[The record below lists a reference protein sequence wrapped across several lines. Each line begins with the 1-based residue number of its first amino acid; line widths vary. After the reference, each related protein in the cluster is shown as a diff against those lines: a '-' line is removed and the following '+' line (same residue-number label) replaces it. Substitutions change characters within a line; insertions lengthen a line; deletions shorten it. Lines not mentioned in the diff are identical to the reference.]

1 MYGELGIDLNT
12 AINVFLNK
20 SLYVGG
26 FSFDV
31 NKEIMA
37 AMLGAECIEYDLMQ
51 SIERFQFVTEFKYKF
66 TKKYK
71 DKWISFDY
79 NKGVLRQY

>member
-1 MYGELGIDLNT
+1 MYGELGVDLNT

-51 SIERFQFVTEFKYKF
+51 SIERCQLVTDFNTNSLKS
-66 TKKYK
+66 TKTNGCIGIIIKVY
-71 DKWISFDY
+71 
-79 NKGVLRQY
+79 

>member
-31 NKEIMA
+31 NKEIMT
-37 AMLGAECIEYDLMQ
+37 AMLGAEYIEYDLMLG
-51 SIERFQFVTEFKYKF
+51 IERC
-66 TKKYK
+66 
-71 DKWISFDY
+71 
-79 NKGVLRQY
+79 